1 MSKENKKYLKS
12 LKSSK
17 KEIKKIVKNDK
28 KYFKKLKK
36 LKKEIKK
43 IFKKYQ
49 IHTNYE
55 GLKEIVKKPLEQ
67 QDCESARPAEPKAS
81 RYLK

>member
-1 MSKENKKYLKS
+1 MSKENKKYFKKPKKL
-12 LKSSK
+12 K

-49 IHTNYE
+49 IHTNYK
-55 GLKEIVKKPLEQ
+55 GFKEIVEKPLEQ
-67 QDCESARPAEPKAS
+67 QDCESAGLREPKAS
-81 RYLK
+81 RYLR

>member
-1 MSKENKKYLKS
+1 MSKENKKYFKKLKK
-12 LKSSK
+12 LK

-49 IHTNYE
+49 IHTNYK
-55 GLKEIVKKPLEQ
+55 GFKEIVEKPLEQ
-67 QDCESARPAEPKAS
+67 QDCESAGPTEPKAS
-81 RYLK
+81 RYLR

>member
-1 MSKENKKYLKS
+1 MSKEN
-12 LKSSK
+12 
-17 KEIKKIVKNDK
+17 K

-67 QDCESARPAEPKAS
+67 QDCESAGLSEPKASRYIELGEPKAS
-81 RYLK
+81 RYLRQKGE